1 MNPPELPADLIE
13 FLPCPTPAAWVEAA
27 LAQQDVLLLDHRN
40 CELKAAATAMSLIAR
55 YGQDAELSAALSKLA
70 REELVHHEQ
79 VLRILKRRGIAL
91 RPLTASRYAS
101 GLRAAVRTHEPA
113 KLIDTLIVGA
123 FIEARSCER
132 FAALVPHL
140 DEELAA
146 FYAGLLQSES
156 RHYQGYLR
164 FARRF
169 GEARD
174 VERAVLRIRE
184 VEQELIESPDAEFR
198 FHSGCP
204 AAMEAGRDGRA
215 T

>member
-1 MNPPELPADLIE
+1 MNPPELPADPLD
-13 FLPCPTPAAWVEAA
+13 FLPCPTPEAWVRTA
-27 LAQQDVLLLDHRN
+27 LTQQDVLLLDHRN

-55 YGQDAELSAALSKLA
+55 YGQDAELSMALSKLA

-79 VLRILKRRGIAL
+79 VLRILRRRGIEL

-101 GLRAAVRTHEPA
+101 GLRATVRTHEPA
-113 KLIDTLIVGA
+113 KLVDTLIVGA

-140 DEELAA
+140 DEDLAA
-146 FYAGLLQSES
+146 FYAGLLQSEN

-174 VERAVLRIRE
+174 VERAVLRIRAAE
-184 VEQELIESPDAEFR
+184 RELIESPDAEFR

-204 AAMEAGRDGRA
+204 AGGAAA
-215 T
+215 

>member
-1 MNPPELPADLIE
+1 MTPPELPADLID
-13 FLPCPTPAAWVEAA
+13 FLPCPTPAAWVHAA

-40 CELKAAATAMSLIAR
+40 CELKAAATALSLIAR
-55 YGQDAELSAALSKLA
+55 YGQDAELSTALSKLA

-79 VLRILKRRGIAL
+79 VLRVLKRRGVAL
-91 RPLTASRYAS
+91 RPLTASRYAA
-101 GLRAAVRTHEPA
+101 GLRAVVRTHEPA
-113 KLIDTLIVGA
+113 KLVDTLIVGA

-140 DEELAA
+140 DDELAV

-164 FARRF
+164 FAQRF

-174 VERAVLRIRE
+174 VARAVARIRE
-184 VEQELIESPDAEFR
+184 TERTLIESPDPEFR

-204 AAMEAGRDGRA
+204 VPQTAPAV
-215 T
+215 

>member
-1 MNPPELPADLIE
+1 MTVPELPADLIE
-13 FLPCPTPAAWVEAA
+13 FLPCPTPVAWVEAA
-27 LAQQDVLLLDHRN
+27 LTQQDVLLLDHRN

-113 KLIDTLIVGA
+113 KLVDTLIVGA

-140 DEELAA
+140 DEELAV

-174 VERAVLRIRE
+174 VARAIERIRQ
-184 VEQELIESPDAEFR
+184 VEHGLIESPDETFR

-204 AAMEAGRDGRA
+204 GVSLSA
-215 T
+215 

>member
-1 MNPPELPADLIE
+1 MNLPSDLIE
-13 FLPCPTPAAWVEAA
+13 FLPCPTPEAWVQTA
-27 LAQQDVLLLDHRN
+27 LAQQDILLLDHRN

-55 YGQDAELSAALSKLA
+55 YGQDAALAMTLSKLA

-79 VLRILKRRGIAL
+79 VLRLIKRRGIAL

-113 KLIDTLIVGA
+113 KLVDTLIVGA

-146 FYAGLLQSES
+146 FYAGLLQSEA
-156 RHYQGYLR
+156 RHYQHYLR
-164 FARRF
+164 FAEQYGASDDIQRSV
-169 GEARD
+169 A
-174 VERAVLRIRE
+174 RIRQL
-184 VEQELIESPDAEFR
+184 EQTLIESPDPEFR

-204 AAMEAGRDGRA
+204 A
-215 T
+215 

>member
-1 MNPPELPADLIE
+1 MSLPSDLID
-13 FLPCPTPAAWVEAA
+13 FLPCPTPEAWVRAA
-27 LAQQDVLLLDHRN
+27 LAQQDILLLDHRN

-79 VLRILKRRGIAL
+79 VLRWLKRRGVAL

-113 KLIDTLIVGA
+113 KLVDTLIVGA

-132 FAALVPHL
+132 FAALAPHL
-140 DEELAA
+140 DEELAT
-146 FYAGLLQSES
+146 FYTGLLQSEG

-164 FARRF
+164 FAYRF
-169 GEARD
+169 GEPQD
-174 VERAVLRIRE
+174 VERSIQKIRQ
-184 VEQELIESPDAEFR
+184 VEQGLIESPDPEFR

-204 AAMEAGRDGRA
+204 AG
-215 T
+215 

>member
-1 MNPPELPADLIE
+1 MTSPELPADLLD
-13 FLPCPTPAAWVEAA
+13 FLPCPTPGAWVRAA
-27 LAQQDVLLLDHRN
+27 LARQDVLLLDHRN

-113 KLIDTLIVGA
+113 KLVDTLIVGA

-140 DEELAA
+140 DEELAS

-174 VERAVLRIRE
+174 VERSVVRIRE
-184 VEQELIESPDAEFR
+184 AERELIESPDAEFR

-204 AAMEAGRDGRA
+204 AGGAAA
-215 T
+215 

>member
-1 MNPPELPADLIE
+1 MSDLTELLD
-13 FLPCPTPAAWVEAA
+13 FLPCRTPDAWVQAA
-27 LAQQDVLLLDHRN
+27 LAQQDILLLDHRN
-40 CELKAAATAMSLIAR
+40 CELKAAAAAMSLIAR

-79 VLRILKRRGIAL
+79 VLRWLKRRGVAL

-113 KLIDTLIVGA
+113 KLVDTLIVGA

-132 FAALVPHL
+132 FAAIAPHL
-140 DEELAA
+140 DDELAT
-146 FYAGLLQSES
+146 FYTGLLQSES

-164 FARRF
+164 FAQRF

-174 VERAVLRIRE
+174 VERSIQRIRQ
-184 VEQELIESPDAEFR
+184 VEQDLIESPDPEFR
-198 FHSGCP
+198 FHSGRP
-204 AAMEAGRDGRA
+204 AA
-215 T
+215 

>member
-1 MNPPELPADLIE
+1 MSLPSDLID
-13 FLPCPTPAAWVEAA
+13 FLPCPTPEAWVRAA
-27 LAQQDVLLLDHRN
+27 LAQQDILLLDHRN

-79 VLRILKRRGIAL
+79 VLRWLKRRDVAL

-113 KLIDTLIVGA
+113 KLVDTLIVGA

-132 FAALVPHL
+132 FAALAPHL
-140 DEELAA
+140 DEELAT
-146 FYAGLLQSES
+146 FYTGLLQSEG

-164 FARRF
+164 FAHRF
-169 GEARD
+169 GEPRD
-174 VERAVLRIRE
+174 VERSIQRIRQ
-184 VEQELIESPDAEFR
+184 VEQGLIESPDPEFR

-204 AAMEAGRDGRA
+204 AG
-215 T
+215 

>member
-1 MNPPELPADLIE
+1 MRGMSLPSDLID
-13 FLPCPTPAAWVEAA
+13 FLPCPTPEAWVRAA
-27 LAQQDVLLLDHRN
+27 LAQQDILLLDHRN

-79 VLRILKRRGIAL
+79 VLRWLKRRGVAL

-113 KLIDTLIVGA
+113 KLVDTLIVGA

-132 FAALVPHL
+132 FAALAPHL
-140 DEELAA
+140 DEELAT
-146 FYAGLLQSES
+146 FYTGLLQSEG

-164 FARRF
+164 FAYRF
-169 GEARD
+169 GEPQD
-174 VERAVLRIRE
+174 VERSIQKIRQ
-184 VEQELIESPDAEFR
+184 VEQGLIESPDPEFR

-204 AAMEAGRDGRA
+204 AG
-215 T
+215 

>member
-1 MNPPELPADLIE
+1 MRGMSLPSDLID
-13 FLPCPTPAAWVEAA
+13 FLPCPTPEAWVRAA
-27 LAQQDVLLLDHRN
+27 LAQQDILLLDHRN

-79 VLRILKRRGIAL
+79 VLRWLKRRGVAL

-113 KLIDTLIVGA
+113 KLVDTLIVGA

-132 FAALVPHL
+132 FAALAPHL
-140 DEELAA
+140 DEELAT
-146 FYAGLLQSES
+146 FYTGLLQSEG

-164 FARRF
+164 FAYRF
-169 GEARD
+169 GELRD
-174 VERAVLRIRE
+174 VERSIQRIRQ
-184 VEQELIESPDAEFR
+184 VEQGLIESPDPEFR

-204 AAMEAGRDGRA
+204 AG
-215 T
+215 

>member
-1 MNPPELPADLIE
+1 MSLPAELID
-13 FLPCPTPAAWVEAA
+13 FLPCPTPDAWVRAA
-27 LAQQDVLLLDHRN
+27 LAQQDILLLDHRN

-55 YGQDAELSAALSKLA
+55 YGQDIELSMALSKLA

-113 KLIDTLIVGA
+113 KLVDTLIVGA

-132 FAALVPHL
+132 FAALAPHL
-140 DEELAA
+140 DEELAT

-156 RHYQGYLR
+156 RHYQHYLR
-164 FARRF
+164 FAQRF
-169 GEARD
+169 GEIRD
-174 VERAVLRIRE
+174 VDRAIARIRLI
-184 VEQELIESPDAEFR
+184 EQGLIESPDAEFR

-204 AAMEAGRDGRA
+204 ADAPQA
-215 T
+215 

>member
-1 MNPPELPADLIE
+1 MSLPADLIE
-13 FLPCPTPAAWVEAA
+13 FLSCPTPAAWVQAA
-27 LAQQDVLLLDHRN
+27 LEQQDILLLDHRN
-40 CELKAAATAMSLIAR
+40 CELKAAAAAMSLIAR
-55 YGQDAELSAALSKLA
+55 YGHQDMDLSMALSKLA

-79 VLRILKRRGIAL
+79 VLRLLKRRGIPQ
-91 RPLTASRYAS
+91 RPLTASRYAA
-101 GLRAAVRTHEPA
+101 GLRTVVRTHEPA
-113 KLIDTLIVGA
+113 KLIDLLIVGA

-169 GEARD
+169 GEAAD
-174 VERAVLRIRE
+174 VDRAIARIRRQ
-184 VEQELIESPDAEFR
+184 EQHLIESPDPEFR
-198 FHSGCP
+198 FHSGCS
-204 AAMEAGRDGRA
+204 
-215 T
+215 

>member
-1 MNPPELPADLIE
+1 MSASELPADLID
-13 FLPCPTPAAWVEAA
+13 FLPCRTPDAWVRAA

-79 VLRILKRRGIAL
+79 VLRLIKRRGIAL

-101 GLRAAVRTHEPA
+101 GLRAVVRTHEPA
-113 KLIDTLIVGA
+113 KRVDTLIVGA

-164 FARRF
+164 FAQRF

-174 VERAVLRIRE
+174 VERAVVRIRAA
-184 VEQELIESPDAEFR
+184 EQALIESPDPVFR

-204 AAMEAGRDGRA
+204 VHEMAPLAV
-215 T
+215 

>member
-1 MNPPELPADLIE
+1 
-13 FLPCPTPAAWVEAA
+13 
-27 LAQQDVLLLDHRN
+27 
-40 CELKAAATAMSLIAR
+40 
-55 YGQDAELSAALSKLA
+55 
-70 REELVHHEQ
+70 
-79 VLRILKRRGIAL
+79 
-91 RPLTASRYAS
+91 
-101 GLRAAVRTHEPA
+101 GLRAVVRTHEPA
-113 KLIDTLIVGA
+113 KRVDTLIVGA

-164 FARRF
+164 FAQRF

-174 VERAVLRIRE
+174 VERAVVRIRAA
-184 VEQELIESPDAEFR
+184 EQALIESPDPVFR

-204 AAMEAGRDGRA
+204 VHEMAPLAV
-215 T
+215 

>member
-1 MNPPELPADLIE
+1 MNPSAASAELPVDLIE

-27 LAQQDVLLLDHRN
+27 LAHQDVLLLDHRN

-79 VLRILKRRGIAL
+79 VLRLLKRRGVAL

-101 GLRAAVRTHEPA
+101 GLRTAVRTHEPA
-113 KLIDTLIVGA
+113 KRVDTLIVGA

-140 DEELAA
+140 DEELAV

-156 RHYQGYLR
+156 RHYQGYLQ

-174 VERAVLRIRE
+174 VDRAVIRIRE
-184 VEQELIESPDAEFR
+184 TERALIESPDVEFR

-204 AAMEAGRDGRA
+204 ADGAA

>member
-1 MNPPELPADLIE
+1 MNPSASSVELPADLIE

-27 LAQQDVLLLDHRN
+27 LAHQDVLLLDHRN

-79 VLRILKRRGIAL
+79 VLRLLKRRGIAL

-113 KLIDTLIVGA
+113 KRVDTLIVGA

-140 DEELAA
+140 DEELAV
-146 FYAGLLQSES
+146 FYAGLLQSEN

-174 VERAVLRIRE
+174 VDRAVIRIRE
-184 VEQELIESPDAEFR
+184 TERALIESPDAEFR

-204 AAMEAGRDGRA
+204 ADGAA

>member
-1 MNPPELPADLIE
+1 MNPPELPADLLD
-13 FLPCPTPAAWVEAA
+13 FLPCRTPDAWMRAA

-55 YGQDAELSAALSKLA
+55 YGHDAELSAALSKLA

-79 VLRILKRRGIAL
+79 VLRWMKRRGIVL
-91 RPLTASRYAS
+91 RPLSASRYAS
-101 GLRAAVRTHEPA
+101 GMRAAVRTHEPA
-113 KLIDTLIVGA
+113 KLVDTLVVGA

-164 FARRF
+164 FAYRF

-174 VERAVLRIRE
+174 VDRAVVRIRA
-184 VEQELIESPDAEFR
+184 VEQSLIESPDPEFR

-204 AAMEAGRDGRA
+204 VTGTAAV
-215 T
+215 

>member
-1 MNPPELPADLIE
+1 MPASDLPADLIA
-13 FLPCPTPAAWVEAA
+13 FLPCPTPAAWVQAA

-70 REELVHHEQ
+70 REELVHYEQ

-113 KLIDTLIVGA
+113 KLVDTLIVGA

-140 DEELAA
+140 DEELAS
-146 FYAGLLQSES
+146 FYGGLLQSES

-164 FARRF
+164 FAQRF

-174 VERAVLRIRE
+174 VERSVVRIRE
-184 VEQELIESPDAEFR
+184 RERELIESPDAEFR

-204 AAMEAGRDGRA
+204 AGGA
-215 T
+215 TA

>member
-1 MNPPELPADLIE
+1 MNPSAASAELPVDLIE

-27 LAQQDVLLLDHRN
+27 LAHQDVLLLDHRN

-79 VLRILKRRGIAL
+79 VLRLLKRRGVAL

-101 GLRAAVRTHEPA
+101 GLRTAVRTHEPA
-113 KLIDTLIVGA
+113 KRVDTLIVGA

-140 DEELAA
+140 DEELAV

-174 VERAVLRIRE
+174 VDRAVIRIRE
-184 VEQELIESPDAEFR
+184 TERALIESPDAEFR

-204 AAMEAGRDGRA
+204 ADGAA

>member
-1 MNPPELPADLIE
+1 MNLPADLIE
-13 FLPCPTPAAWVEAA
+13 FLPCPTPDAWVQAA
-27 LAQQDVLLLDHRN
+27 LAQQDILLLDHRN

-55 YGQDAELSAALSKLA
+55 YGQDAELSMALSKLA

-79 VLRILKRRGIAL
+79 VLRILKRRGIAS

-113 KLIDTLIVGA
+113 KLVDTLIVGA

-132 FAALVPHL
+132 FAALTPHL
-140 DEELAA
+140 DEELAT

-164 FARRF
+164 FAQRF

-174 VERAVLRIRE
+174 VDRAIARIRL
-184 VEQELIESPDAEFR
+184 VEQNLIESPDAEFR

-204 AAMEAGRDGRA
+204 VDAQAA
-215 T
+215 

>member
-1 MNPPELPADLIE
+1 MSLPSDLID
-13 FLPCPTPAAWVEAA
+13 FLPCPTPDAWVRAA
-27 LAQQDVLLLDHRN
+27 LAQQDILLLDHRN

-79 VLRILKRRGIAL
+79 VLRWLKRRGVAL

-101 GLRAAVRTHEPA
+101 GLRKAVRTHEPA
-113 KLIDTLIVGA
+113 KLVDTLIVGA

-132 FAALVPHL
+132 FAALAPHL

-146 FYAGLLQSES
+146 FYTGLLQSEG

-164 FARRF
+164 FAQRF
-169 GEARD
+169 GEAGD
-174 VERAVLRIRE
+174 IERSIQRIRV
-184 VEQELIESPDAEFR
+184 VEQALIESPDPEFR

-204 AAMEAGRDGRA
+204 AA
-215 T
+215 

>member
-1 MNPPELPADLIE
+1 MLHMPASDLPADLIA
-13 FLPCPTPAAWVEAA
+13 FLPCPTPAAWVQAA

-113 KLIDTLIVGA
+113 KLVDTLIVGA

-140 DEELAA
+140 DEELAS
-146 FYAGLLQSES
+146 FYGGLLQSES

-164 FARRF
+164 FAQRF

-174 VERAVLRIRE
+174 VERSVVRIRE
-184 VEQELIESPDAEFR
+184 RERELIESPDAEFR

-204 AAMEAGRDGRA
+204 AGGAAA
-215 T
+215 

>member
-1 MNPPELPADLIE
+1 MNPSAASAELPVDLIE

-27 LAQQDVLLLDHRN
+27 LAHQDVLLLDHRN

-79 VLRILKRRGIAL
+79 VLRLLKRRGVAL

-101 GLRAAVRTHEPA
+101 GLRTAVRTHEPA
-113 KLIDTLIVGA
+113 KRVDTLIVGA

-140 DEELAA
+140 DEELAV

-174 VERAVLRIRE
+174 VDLAVIRIRE
-184 VEQELIESPDAEFR
+184 TERALIESPDAEFR

-204 AAMEAGRDGRA
+204 ADGA
-215 T
+215 ST

>member
-1 MNPPELPADLIE
+1 MTLPELPADLID
-13 FLPCPTPAAWVEAA
+13 FLPCRTPDAWVQAA
-27 LAQQDVLLLDHRN
+27 LVQQDLLLLDHRN

-55 YGQDAELSAALSKLA
+55 YGQDADLSAALSKLA

-79 VLRILKRRGIAL
+79 VLRLMKRRGIAL

-101 GLRAAVRTHEPA
+101 GLRAVVRSHEPA
-113 KLIDTLIVGA
+113 KLVDTLIVGA

-140 DEELAA
+140 DDELAT

-164 FARRF
+164 FAQRF
-169 GEARD
+169 GEAAD
-174 VERAVLRIRE
+174 VARAVIRIRE
-184 VEQELIESPDAEFR
+184 TERQLIESPDEEFR

-204 AAMEAGRDGRA
+204 AVAVTA
-215 T
+215 

>member
-1 MNPPELPADLIE
+1 MTPPELPADLID
-13 FLPCPTPAAWVEAA
+13 FLPCPTPDAWVRAA
-27 LAQQDVLLLDHRN
+27 LAQQDILLLDHRN

-79 VLRILKRRGIAL
+79 VLRLMKRRNIAL
-91 RPLTASRYAS
+91 QPLTASRYAS

-113 KLIDTLIVGA
+113 KLVDTLVVGA

-140 DEELAA
+140 DDELAA

-164 FARRF
+164 FAQRF
-169 GEARD
+169 GEAGD
-174 VERAVLRIRE
+174 VERAVIRVRE
-184 VEQELIESPDAEFR
+184 VERALIESPDPEFR

-204 AAMEAGRDGRA
+204 VSDRAAAA
-215 T
+215 

>member
-1 MNPPELPADLIE
+1 MNLPSDLID
-13 FLPCPTPAAWVEAA
+13 FLPCPTPDAWVRAA
-27 LAQQDVLLLDHRN
+27 LAQQDILLLDHRN

-55 YGQDAELSAALSKLA
+55 YGQDAELSMALSKLA

-79 VLRILKRRGIAL
+79 VLRILKRRGIDL
-91 RPLTASRYAS
+91 RPLTASRYAA
-101 GLRAAVRTHEPA
+101 GLRKAVRTHEPA
-113 KLIDTLIVGA
+113 KLVDTLIVGA

-140 DEELAA
+140 DEELAT

-164 FARRF
+164 FAQRF
-169 GEARD
+169 GEPSD
-174 VERAVLRIRE
+174 VERSVQRIRL
-184 VEQELIESPDAEFR
+184 VEQELIGSPDPEFR

-204 AAMEAGRDGRA
+204 AA
-215 T
+215 

>member
-1 MNPPELPADLIE
+1 MNLPSDLID
-13 FLPCPTPAAWVEAA
+13 FLPCPTPDAWVRAA
-27 LAQQDVLLLDHRN
+27 LEQQDILLLDHRN

-55 YGQDAELSAALSKLA
+55 YGQDAELSMALSKLA

-79 VLRILKRRGIAL
+79 VLRILKRRGIDL
-91 RPLTASRYAS
+91 RPLTASRYAA
-101 GLRAAVRTHEPA
+101 GLRKAVRTHEPA
-113 KLIDTLIVGA
+113 KLVDTLIVGA

-140 DEELAA
+140 DEELAT

-164 FARRF
+164 FAQRF
-169 GEARD
+169 GEPSD
-174 VERAVLRIRE
+174 VERSVQRIRL
-184 VEQELIESPDAEFR
+184 VEQELIGSPDPEFR

-204 AAMEAGRDGRA
+204 AA
-215 T
+215 

>member
-1 MNPPELPADLIE
+1 MNPPELPADLLD
-13 FLPCPTPAAWVEAA
+13 FLPCPTPEAWVRTA
-27 LAQQDVLLLDHRN
+27 LAQQDVLLLDHRS
-40 CELKAAATAMSLIAR
+40 CELKAAATAMSLITR
-55 YGQDAELSAALSKLA
+55 YGQDAELSMALSKLA

-113 KLIDTLIVGA
+113 KLVDTLIVGA

-174 VERAVLRIRE
+174 VERSVLRIRE

-198 FHSGCP
+198 FHSGRP
-204 AAMEAGRDGRA
+204 ATGTAG
-215 T
+215 